1 MKQKLG
7 HRSIIKRETEKNET
21 KGNPSLVV
29 KWVILLLFFRRYTRL
44 EEGTRFFLS
53 SWAPT
58 RDAHKHTH
66 TQRKWREQAI
76 VVVNSKHAGKI
87 YEQVEWFNRKCTH
100 RAERKE
106 PASFFFFF
114 FLSLRSHLVLKW
126 EGWWWYQ
133 NENEGRDRL
142 IYSRRDFSVSLTCKQ
157 KSLRGRETS

>member
-44 EEGTRFFLS
+44 EEGTRVFLS

-76 VVVNSKHAGKI
+76 VVVNNKHAGKI
-87 YEQVEWFNRKCTH
+87 YERVEWFNRKCTH

-106 PASFFFFF
+106 PASFFSFSLYAAIWYWNEKVGGGTKMKTRVETDSFILDVIF
-114 FLSLRSHLVLKW
+114 PFL
-126 EGWWWYQ
+126 
-133 NENEGRDRL
+133 
-142 IYSRRDFSVSLTCKQ
+142 
-157 KSLRGRETS
+157 